1 LLTQLDHKPA
11 AGRMVELLAF
21 DRPEVFVPAAWG
33 LRKLA
38 VDDSLPG
45 VVRYVEKEVGEPSR
59 KGFAFEMTDYQLSQL
74 NQFLGEQQYAESD
87 AVVRRFFPRRGGP
100 QGLAWPESR
109 SAAIWAS
116 GLIHSGKPDAALTVA
131 LEERLNDVNSLPIED
146 ERVRRMAAISLGR
159 SIAL

>member
-1 LLTQLDHKPA
+1 
-11 AGRMVELLAF
+11 
-21 DRPEVFVPAAWG
+21 
-33 LRKLA
+33 
-38 VDDSLPG
+38 
-45 VVRYVEKEVGEPSR
+45 SR

-74 NQFLGEQQYAESD
+74 NQFLGEQKYAESD
-87 AVVRRFFPRRGGP
+87 AVLRRFFPRRGGP

-131 LEERLNDVNSLPIED
+131 LEERLNDVTSLPIED

-159 SIAL
+159 SIALEGLPSLHKRCRDHAPPTNQVEAACHWAIEQLTGEAMLPPRTIRKMERDWFLA